1 MQLFM
6 AAMWLQVMWLYALFL
21 PAVSVTVDAG
31 RKKGVDVNYVV
42 EMVDKLKVFVQKQTR
57 ASKDYFDTE
66 IQRLRGAVS
75 TVAEGPDKK
84 LLGDALKETEMER
97 IEAEAASLE
106 AMQYY
111 HTVRAALGSQGGAP
125 SCDFLTCGRHA
136 SCQVKD
142 NGRAFCEC
150 APCFKGDGFTC
161 RPSACTANTLY
172 TSQLIS
178 PDLPSSMKPE
188 PLSVREINV
197 AVLGQNR
204 VAVVMRDGQQSNA
217 GFLIVGDVRQK
228 EIKWGDRQLFSGESK
243 AFSPVIAGFSNG
255 RLLISYRDA
264 DKHGVGYLISG
275 QLDKTDPNGL
285 SAALGVP
292 HGFVKEQEQKTAL
305 VTLSTSRA
313 ICLYADHSRDEKDG
327 TDRQSGGGA
336 ALVQV
341 LADGMLSMLGK
352 YHFAQGMPVQH
363 IVATRL
369 TESSFVVAFRGL
381 PPNGAD
387 AGLMSKELSAVRME
401 VSKNNLLA
409 IDPHELTLE
418 DGRVDMLD
426 RAVALVSNNLF
437 SYAYYSRSE
446 KETKMALIHYNPATR
461 RMEQVGKPSTVSTGY
476 NSFVNAISLPAGPN
490 APSTFTYVQPSGSH
504 SLAQVCGVTTEGH
517 LAGCKD
523 VKWIE
528 AELQSAS
535 AARLPDGR
543 LLFAFVEKGGTP
555 STRFLSPEEASAQ
568 DISNTMV

>member
-1 MQLFM
+1 M
-6 AAMWLQVMWLYALFL
+6 AAMWLQAMWLYVLFL
-21 PAVSVTVDAG
+21 PAISVTVDAD

-42 EMVDKLKVFVQKQTR
+42 EMIDKLKVFVQKQTR

-75 TVAEGPDKK
+75 IVPEGPDKK
-84 LLGDALKETEMER
+84 LLGDALKQTERER
-97 IEAEAASLE
+97 IEAEEASLE

-161 RPSACTANTLY
+161 RPSTCTANTLY
-172 TSQLIS
+172 TSQLLTPNSVTNIK
-178 PDLPSSMKPE
+178 PD
-188 PLSVREINV
+188 PLLVREINV
-197 AVLGQNR
+197 AVLGQDR
-204 VAVVMRDGQQSNA
+204 VAVVMRDEQQSNA
-217 GFLIVGDVRQK
+217 GFLMVGDVRQK
-228 EIKWGDRQLFSGESK
+228 DILWGGRQLFSGESK
-243 AFSPVIAGFSNG
+243 AFAPVIAGFSNG

-264 DKHGVGYLISG
+264 EKHGVGYLISG
-275 QLDKTDPNGL
+275 QLDKSDATGL
-285 SAALGVP
+285 SVTLGIP
-292 HGFVKEQEQKTAL
+292 HGFIKEQEQKTAL

-313 ICLYADHSRDEKDG
+313 ICLYADHAWDEKG
-327 TDRQSGGGA
+327 SLDRQTGGGA

-341 LADGMLSMLGK
+341 LADGVLSMLGK

-369 TESSFVVAFRGL
+369 TEDSFVVAFRGL
-381 PPNGAD
+381 PPDGAD
-387 AGLMSKELSAVRME
+387 AGLTSKELSAVRMQ
-401 VSKNNLLA
+401 VSKKNLLA

-418 DGRVDMLD
+418 DNRIDMLD

-446 KETKMALIHYNPATR
+446 METKMVLIRYNPANR
-461 RMEQVGKPSTVSTGY
+461 RMEQVGSPSTVSNGY

-504 SLAQVCGVTTEGH
+504 SLAQVCGVNTDGH

-523 VKWIE
+523 VKWID
-528 AELQSAS
+528 AELHAAS
-535 AARLPDGR
+535 ATRLPDGR
-543 LLFAFVEKGGTP
+543 LLFAFVETGGTP

>member
-21 PAVSVTVDAG
+21 PALSVKVDAG

-66 IQRLRGAVS
+66 INRLRGAVS
-75 TVAEGPDKK
+75 TVAEGPDKE
-84 LLGDALKETEMER
+84 LLGDALKQTEMER

-142 NGRAFCEC
+142 NSRAFCEC

-172 TSQLIS
+172 TSQLIR
-178 PDLPSSMKPE
+178 PNLPSSMKPD
-188 PLSVREINV
+188 PLLVREINV

-204 VAVVMRDGQQSNA
+204 VAVVMRDEQQSNA
-217 GFLIVGDVRQK
+217 GFLIVGDVREK
-228 EIKWGDRQLFSGESK
+228 DIKWGSRQLFSGESK

-264 DKHGVGYLISG
+264 DQHGVGYLISG
-275 QLDKTDPNGL
+275 QLDKADPSGL
-285 SAALGVP
+285 SAALGMP

-313 ICLYADHSRDEKDG
+313 ICLYADHARDEDG
-327 TDRQSGGGA
+327 VDRQTGGGA

-341 LADGMLSMLGK
+341 LGDGMLSMLGK

-369 TESSFVVAFRGL
+369 TEGSFVVAFRGL
-381 PPNGAD
+381 PPTGAA

-418 DGRVDMLD
+418 DNRVDMLD

-446 KETKMALIHYNPATR
+446 KETKMALIHFNPATR

-504 SLAQVCGVTTEGH
+504 SLAQVCGVTTDGR

-528 AELQSAS
+528 AELHAAS
-535 AARLPDGR
+535 ATRLPDGR
-543 LLFAFVEKGGTP
+543 LLFAFVETGGTP
-555 STRFLSPEEASAQ
+555 STRFLSSAEASAQ